1 MAGIYIHIPYCH
13 QKCHYCNFYSTASK
27 KTKPLFV
34 SALLK
39 EIKLQ
44 KEYLHDEII
53 STIYFGGGT
62 PSQLNISE
70 LKQII
75 QEIFQHYNISDKV
88 EITLE
93 ANPDDLTE
101 EKLFELSKAAFNRLS
116 IGIQSFQE
124 TDLQYLNRSHSA
136 NQAIH
141 AIKTAQKHQFSN
153 LSIDL
158 IYGIP
163 TLSNESW
170 IENIQTA
177 IDLGI
182 PHISAYCLTVETGTA
197 LDIFIRK
204 GKMPAIDEEKAS
216 QQFEIL
222 MDILSKNNYIHY
234 EISNFCK
241 QGYVSQHNSNYWKQ
255 QKYLGLG
262 PSAHSYN
269 FISRQWNISNISNY
283 IDSIEKTLIPFEG
296 ETLSLIQQYDEYI
309 LTSLRT
315 IWGIDEFEIL
325 NKYGKKY
332 YDYFKQQIETYIQ
345 KAWVERNGNIYTL
358 TKQGKYFAD
367 GIASELFIKTD

>member
-53 STIYFGGGT
+53 STFYFGGGT

-75 QEIFQHYNISDKV
+75 QELFQHYNISDKV

-101 EKLFELSKAAFNRLS
+101 EKLFELSKTAFNRLS

-269 FISRQWNISNISNY
+269 FVSRQWNISNISNY
-283 IDSIEKTLIPFEG
+283 IDSIEKTLLPFEG

-367 GIASELFIKTD
+367 GIASELFITTD

>member
-75 QEIFQHYNISDKV
+75 HELFQYYNISDKV

-101 EKLFELSKAAFNRLS
+101 EKLLELSKSAFNRLS
-116 IGIQSFQE
+116 IGIQSFKE

-283 IDSIEKTLIPFEG
+283 IDSIEKTLLPFEG

-367 GIASELFIKTD
+367 GIASELFITTD